1 MAVVKAHVRALA
13 DGDARVAVGTSCWTQ
28 GRARGDDGRA
38 LGVRDERGWEIRV
51 TREKNED
58 DEIADG
64 TYVCARGTVERDL
77 GRGFALAR
85 AVVRAVDEE
94 RRETWALEVA
104 ESDRA
109 RELFCGS

>member
-13 DGDARVAVGTSCWTQ
+13 DGDGRVAVGSSCWTQ
-28 GRARGDDGRA
+28 GDARGDDGRA

-51 TREKNED
+51 AREKVESD
-58 DEIADG
+58 AIADG
-64 TYVCARGTVERDL
+64 TYVCARGTLERDT
-77 GRGFALAR
+77 GGGFALAR
-85 AVVRAVDEE
+85 AVVRAVDAE

-109 RELFCGS
+109 RELFGAS